1 MYHELLM
8 EHYKFP
14 TYKKEIKNPI
24 VSSHDLNASCG
35 DTITFDLIIENDIIV
50 DLGFAGS
57 GCIISQASADILA
70 GHLHQKNIA
79 LVHQITSQDL
89 LGMMEITL
97 GPNRLKCALLALQIL
112 QKAIAKYQ
120 DE

>member
-14 TYKKEIKNPI
+14 TYKKKIESQTI
-24 VSSHDLNASCG
+24 SGHDLNASCG
-35 DTITFDLIIENDIIV
+35 DTIAFDLLIENDIIV

-70 GHLHQKNIA
+70 GHLHKKNIS
-79 LVHQITSQDL
+79 LVHQVTSQDL

-97 GPNRLKCALLALQIL
+97 GPNRLKCALLALQVL
-112 QKAIAKYQ
+112 QKAVAEYQ
-120 DE
+120 AR